1 MPRCV
6 RGLVR
11 EFATVVSVGEESS
24 RCSRLREGGE
34 NAGKRPNLGD
44 AACGG
49 TIRGLVVWSG
59 TLTSF
64 LRYSQPVVSGKGVGM
79 NRVRAVI
86 VLILLIMLAVTLGG
100 AFWTRGVMTYLPFL
114 QARKGNWTGA
124 YVPHGIVDQRPWQT
138 AATLGAL
145 AQSAEEKELAR
156 EAERLADHEVDQ
168 AFSQSLRQASLAK
181 PNLSGKAL
189 ALQQRVNEL
198 QEIIKNDQARIASLT
213 AGAGP
218 KTVGAVSNGSD
229 LEIAKAQLGL
239 DQTEL
244 ADSLEDFARESG
256 DRRVVLQQ
264 ELAARQAAM
273 KQYRDR
279 ASTDNGQ
286 TAVATA
292 EQYTT
297 LAQQLSTWRSL
308 RNRKQL
314 IAQAGQLASADVAA
328 LTEDQARLKTE
339 AAGLGAKSVGESS
352 SERIER
358 LRQIGAQQNI
368 QSILDDRLGAQQQL
382 VALYRRWGEQV
393 EIQRRIVVHLILQS
407 LAWIA
412 AISIMVILAG
422 GALQLGL
429 EKMVRDPRQKQ
440 TLKTVLNLGMQ
451 LVGLLLILLTIFG
464 VPRQTPTIL
473 GLATAGLTVV
483 FQDFILAFCGWFVLM
498 GPNGVR
504 VRDWVEIDG
513 VGGEVVQLGLFRTWL
528 LETGN
533 WTASGHPTGRR
544 VSFLNGYA
552 IRGKYF
558 NFSTVGQWM
567 WDEIKVSVPPGT
579 DIHALLNGIYEA
591 TVKTTEADA
600 KMAEMEWKRV
610 THEEG
615 SPQFS
620 AMPSVNLRPGGAGV
634 DIVIRYITR
643 AGVRLE
649 TRNHLFAMIVE
660 LMQGVSKGD
669 RSLAPPSRYGNLK
682 G

>member
-1 MPRCV
+1 
-6 RGLVR
+6 
-11 EFATVVSVGEESS
+11 
-24 RCSRLREGGE
+24 
-34 NAGKRPNLGD
+34 
-44 AACGG
+44 
-49 TIRGLVVWSG
+49 
-59 TLTSF
+59 
-64 LRYSQPVVSGKGVGM
+64 M
-79 NRVRAVI
+79 NRARMAI
-86 VLILLIMLAVTLGG
+86 VLIMLIVLAVTLAG
-100 AFWTRGVMTYLPFL
+100 AFLTRGVMAYLPFL
-114 QARKGNWTGA
+114 QARKGSWTGG
-124 YVPHGIVDQRPWQT
+124 YVPPGVVDQRPWQT
-138 AATLGAL
+138 AATLAAL
-145 AQSAEEKELAR
+145 AQSAEERELAR

-168 AFSQSLRQASLAK
+168 AFSQSLRQASLEK
-181 PNLSGKAL
+181 PNVSGKAL
-189 ALQQRVNEL
+189 ALQQRVTEL
-198 QEIIKNDQARIASLT
+198 QETIKDDQARIVSLSAGTGTRPAS
-213 AGAGP
+213 
-218 KTVGAVSNGSD
+218 AVSNGGD

-239 DQTEL
+239 DQNEL
-244 ADSLEDFARESG
+244 TDSIEDLARESG
-256 DRRVVLQQ
+256 DQRVKLQQ

-273 KQYRDR
+273 QQYRDS
-279 ASTDNGQ
+279 ASKDNGQ
-286 TAVATA
+286 TAVASA

-297 LAQQLSTWRSL
+297 FAQQLSTWRSL

-314 IAQAGQLASADVAA
+314 IAQAEQLARADVAA
-328 LTEDQARLKTE
+328 LTSDQARLKTE
-339 AAGLGAKSVGESS
+339 AAGLDDKTVGASS
-352 SERIER
+352 SKRIDR
-358 LRQIGAQQNI
+358 LRQISAQKNI
-368 QSILDDRLGAQQQL
+368 QSILNDRLGAQQQL
-382 VALYRRWGEQV
+382 AALYGRWGEQV
-393 EIQRRIVVHLILQS
+393 EIQRKIVVHLILRS

-412 AISIMVILAG
+412 AICMLVILAG
-422 GALQLGL
+422 WALQLAL

-440 TLKTVLNLGMQ
+440 TLKTVLNLGTQ

-464 VPRQTPTIL
+464 VPGQMPTIL

-533 WTASGHPTGRR
+533 WTANGHPTGRR

-567 WDEIKVSVPPGT
+567 WDEIKVSIPPGT
-579 DIHALLNGIYEA
+579 GIHPLIKGIYEA

-600 KMAEMEWKRV
+600 KMAETEWKRV

-620 AMPSVNLRPGGAGV
+620 AMPSVNLRPAGPGV

-643 AGVRLE
+643 AGVRVE

-660 LMQGVSKGD
+660 LMQSVSKED
-669 RSLAPPSRYGNLK
+669 KNLAPISRMGD
-682 G
+682 